1 MKKYIIPELKLER
14 LNVSNIAAGSPPI
27 KDEDADNSQI
37 YSKENVWFDDDDE
50 DESE

>member
-27 KDEDADNSQI
+27 KDEDADDSQI
-37 YSKENVWFDDDDE
+37 YSGLTTTMMMKVNN
-50 DESE
+50 SHP